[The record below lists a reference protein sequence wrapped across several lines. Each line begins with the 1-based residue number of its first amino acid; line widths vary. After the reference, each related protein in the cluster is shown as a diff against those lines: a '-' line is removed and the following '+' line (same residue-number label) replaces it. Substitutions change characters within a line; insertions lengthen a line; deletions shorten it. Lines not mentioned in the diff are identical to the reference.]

1 MTLNLRYILLF
12 LTAMCIALPSKAVLS
27 EDNIDRTLV
36 SLAEDMKVLEQNI
49 QSDLQRFDN
58 RQTEFRN
65 KIEHLSEICD
75 ETGIVLY
82 SQDERYLY
90 GTLQATQSMKDVV
103 GQIKSQRS
111 SLVQLETDLK
121 AISSRYNDLSHFLSE
136 LRGRNLTPEGRDA
149 LMTSQNIADSLHRR
163 IQYSLENLNSDK
175 AEYQELT
182 LRANQLANYNDL
194 VLDRV
199 QSSIFHVGNESL
211 TELFK
216 HFPTRWDEFVYDLNW
231 RFFTGQSGTDDWNSM
246 EDRMYDML
254 DVNTYVSL
262 FIAVCF
268 FFLTRIKR
276 LCPRWVFG
284 KRFYWS
290 LVIWLASN
298 IIGLMIIR
306 LIIGFSPETRMILM
320 LESELYL
327 LALLITS
334 SITIRLKRKRIGRA
348 LVTYVPMFLL
358 AFMLIEYREDLVP
371 LSTITFTAPFLFLIA
386 VVAQLTVMKF
396 NYGRIEKSDR
406 HMAWANLTVISM
418 CCLMTFIGYT
428 VLSTML
434 FLLWIGI
441 VNGLL
446 LIALAKSWL
455 ARKDISK
462 GSVAGLTLRLLIYP
476 MIIPVI
482 ILAALIWVTHIYNLT
497 TWFIDL
503 LDTPFLNMPDK
514 VGVISSAKLLWI
526 FGLGVL
532 VNYIITLVKNLL
544 RRNPNHRQGQI
555 AVWISVGNI
564 LAWLLYVV
572 AVMVILDINKAG
584 LIAAVGGASVGI
596 GFALKDTFENL
607 FSGMSLMTGRLRP
620 GDILQYEGE
629 RGKVLN
635 IGIISTTMET
645 EDGPIMTM
653 PNRQLFEKN
662 FKNMTRNHCVELRH
676 ITFDISADNDP
687 KFVRELILNCF
698 RDIDGVD
705 NTRNHV
711 VIMRNFGSGVMRV
724 ELKVWIDSE
733 KYLATEPAVR
743 EAVFEAFKAN
753 GIQKATFMEQ
763 IESKGSDSMMTN
775 NRTIL

>member
-1 MTLNLRYILLF
+1 M
-12 LTAMCIALPSKAVLS
+12 AMCLALPSKAVLS

-65 KIEHLSEICD
+65 NIEHLSEICD

-136 LRGRNLTPEGRDA
+136 LRGRNLTPEVREA

-175 AEYQELT
+175 AEYQKLI
-182 LRANQLANYNDL
+182 LRANQLTNYNDL

-254 DVNTYVSL
+254 DVNTYVSI

-348 LVTYVPMFLL
+348 LVTYVPMFFL

-371 LSTITFTAPFLFLIA
+371 LSTITFTAPFLFFLA
-386 VVAQLTVMKF
+386 VIAQLIVMKF
-396 NYGRIEKSDR
+396 NYGRIEKSDK
-406 HMAWANLTVISM
+406 HMAWANLTVITV
-418 CCLMTFIGYT
+418 CFLMTFIGYT

-455 ARKDISK
+455 TRKTISK
-462 GSVAGLTLRLLIYP
+462 ESIAGLTLRLLIYP

-503 LDTPFLNMPDK
+503 LVTPFLNMPDK
-514 VGVISSAKLLWI
+514 VGVISAAKLLWI

-544 RRNPNHRQGQI
+544 RRNPNHRQGQV

-753 GIQKATFMEQ
+753 GIQKATFLEQ